1 MGSLTA
7 TENRLADAIK
17 YALEALP
24 MKICPRVFIN
34 LTMGYDAMFDPYQS
48 DSTGIGAGADQDDR
62 SSINNDFAYLHFTVE
77 FSGLIMGDQK
87 LLTVHHEE
95 CKFCTPQLTGM
106 RLLTYMQTNNDA
118 STYPKTSFVAEKQV
132 RQAQQSEKKSF
143 FSFFAQSTFFL
154 FLFLFSRLLAQDAD
168 YNNYEFGRRGKC
180 DLDTGLCD
188 CFEGF
193 EGEACQTQTQLI

>member
-1 MGSLTA
+1 MT
-7 TENRLADAIK
+7 
-17 YALEALP
+17 
-24 MKICPRVFIN
+24 ICPRVFIN

-118 STYPKTSFVAEKQV
+118 STYPKTSFVAEKRTSGTTV
-132 RQAQQSEKKSF
+132 GKEIFFFFLCSIHL
-143 FSFFAQSTFFL
+143 FSFFFFC
-154 FLFLFSRLLAQDAD
+154 FFSLGCSPRMPITTTTSAGGVA
-168 YNNYEFGRRGKC
+168 N
-180 DLDTGLCD
+180 T
-188 CFEGF
+188 
-193 EGEACQTQTQLI
+193 T